1 MKKTILSLLV
11 AVGPI
16 GSVSADEFLIC
27 PSDNST
33 VLSVSAGES
42 IIITGSGG
50 NGDYWQGLLSDG
62 CSLVDSNGT
71 NWIRA
76 DYRLGE
82 GVYINGPAQLIVGPR
97 NSGSVAAI
105 TYSRFTYQPFQT
117 VLLPSFDSVNPS
129 TVSIPAGFKLVPR
142 GASGGV
148 YFIIQGCLIPAFS
161 LIDGKS
167 HFEVSGPLD
176 VSIIGDNVGGGL
188 FSYEIVSN
196 SIDENTY
203 LAESLATN
211 PSLFK
216 NLASNTNFVSTLTS
230 TITSSPSI
238 YGILKQGPQGVQ
250 GIQGTIGLT
259 GPKGDTGASGLQGIQ
274 GPVGPVG
281 PEGPK
286 GDKGDAG
293 EVGPIGLTG
302 PQGIQGPVGVFDP
315 TVLTNTAFLQ
325 SLATNPTFLNSLS
338 TQIKNGSNNYG
349 FAVKQ
354 NQSLNFP
361 AIPSQTL
368 TPTSTVTMSVTSS
381 ANLTPITYSSGNT
394 AVATVSN
401 NILKLIGSGSTTI
414 IASQDG
420 NALYNPISASQP
432 LVVSKGVQRISFP
445 AIPTQTF
452 SPWKR
457 VALRSTS
464 TANLTNSYLI
474 GNGAIGSISN
484 NILLLLG
491 TGSTTIT
498 ATNAGNA
505 FFAPASSTQTLI
517 VK

>member
-1 MKKTILSLLV
+1 MGGL
-11 AVGPI
+11 
-16 GSVSADEFLIC
+16 
-27 PSDNST
+27 NS
-33 VLSVSAGES
+33 
-42 IIITGSGG
+42 
-50 NGDYWQGLLSDG
+50 G
-62 CSLVDSNGT
+62 CSLVDTNGT
-71 NWIRA
+71 NSIRV

-82 GVYINGPAQLIVGPR
+82 GVYINGPAQLIVGPIY
-97 NSGSVAAI
+97 SGSAAAI
-105 TYSRFTYQPFQT
+105 IYSRFTYQPFQT
-117 VLLPSFDSVNPS
+117 VLLPSFESVNPS

-142 GASGGV
+142 GANGDV
-148 YFIIQGCLIPAFS
+148 YFIIQGCLIPAFL

-176 VSIIGDNVGGGL
+176 VSIIGDNGGGESTL
-188 FSYEIVSN
+188 FSYEIISN

-368 TPTSTVTMSVTSS
+368 TSTSTVTMSVTSS

-394 AVATVSN
+394 AVATVTN

-457 VALRSTS
+457 VTLRSTS
-464 TANLTNSYLI
+464 SAILTNSYLI

-505 FFAPASSTQTLI
+505 FFAPASATQTLI